1 MLDIAEHRQKLI
13 LKNLAQ
19 LDDRINEIQEECI
32 ILYLKSFIGDG
43 AELLSP
49 YQFSNITHIKYDT
62 VINVL
67 KRKVKFKSYQQRR
80 WCYCIL
86 YQWDTIIDTLN
97 KKHVA
102 ESKKFEKDKF
112 EKNFN
117 EAFWHWATIGRDL
130 KQLDKL
136 KEKVEEMQSSFS
148 PRNK

>member
-19 LDDRINEIQEECI
+19 LDDRTNEIQEECI

-49 YQFSNITHIKYDT
+49 YQFSNITHIKFDT

-86 YQWDTIIDTLN
+86 YHWDTIIDTLRQVLN
-97 KKHVA
+97 RSAK
-102 ESKKFEKDKF
+102 
-112 EKNFN
+112 
-117 EAFWHWATIGRDL
+117 I
-130 KQLDKL
+130 
-136 KEKVEEMQSSFS
+136 
-148 PRNK
+148 

>member
-49 YQFSNITHIKYDT
+49 YQFSKITHIKHDT
-62 VINVL
+62 IINVL
-67 KRKVKFKSYQQRR
+67 KGKVKFKPYQQRR

-86 YQWDTIIDTLN
+86 YHWDTIIDTLN

-102 ESKKFEKDKF
+102 ESKNFEKDKF

-136 KEKVEEMQSSFS
+136 KEKV
-148 PRNK
+148 